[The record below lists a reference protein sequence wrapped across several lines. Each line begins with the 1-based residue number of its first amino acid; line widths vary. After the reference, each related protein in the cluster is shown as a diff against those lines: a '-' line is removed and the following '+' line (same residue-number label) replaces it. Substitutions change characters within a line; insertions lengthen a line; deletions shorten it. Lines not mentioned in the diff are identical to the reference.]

1 MQTISIDIN
10 KVQKGD
16 ETEFRLLFNLFYP
29 RLMSVACRFVPEH
42 IAEDIVQSVF
52 VMYWEQKSALIP
64 NAIHSFLYKCTQN
77 NCLNYL
83 KHQAV
88 VLGHEEEVRLAEE
101 RMAFQLAGSDAN
113 ELWNEV
119 VERDIRKLLKASISK
134 LPPKC
139 RQAFELSYFKEMTY
153 KEIAE
158 AMHNF
163 IPYGG
168 RTCTESHKILER
180 GFEGGIVLSVV
191 FASLIPSCRLFL
203 ESVKNKMQKKHFFF
217 FLTP

>member
-139 RQAFELSYFKEMTY
+139 
-153 KEIAE
+153 
-158 AMHNF
+158 
-163 IPYGG
+163 
-168 RTCTESHKILER
+168 
-180 GFEGGIVLSVV
+180 EGGNLA
-191 FASLIPSCRLFL
+191 ASKIRNLECPSYEICLIDYGCGKFNRKIHIMEQYP
-203 ESVKNKMQKKHFFF
+203 
-217 FLTP
+217 

>member
-101 RMAFQLAGSDAN
+101 RMVFQLAGS
-113 ELWNEV
+113 
-119 VERDIRKLLKASISK
+119 KKA
-134 LPPKC
+134 
-139 RQAFELSYFKEMTY
+139 
-153 KEIAE
+153 
-158 AMHNF
+158 
-163 IPYGG
+163 
-168 RTCTESHKILER
+168 
-180 GFEGGIVLSVV
+180 
-191 FASLIPSCRLFL
+191 
-203 ESVKNKMQKKHFFF
+203 FF
-217 FLTP
+217 FLFNPVVPSRLIVLIMKDNKESK

>member
-10 KVQKGD
+10 KVQKGN
-16 ETEFRLLFNLFYP
+16 EAEFRLLFNLFYP

-52 VMYWEQKSALIP
+52 VMYWEQKSTLTP

-119 VERDIRKLLKASISK
+119 VERDIRGTPTCSPLSMASLRVKRRGRQSNRVSGVMFADGALGVPAGRSERMWHAWRYRGSTKAST
-134 LPPKC
+134 
-139 RQAFELSYFKEMTY
+139 A
-153 KEIAE
+153 
-158 AMHNF
+158 
-163 IPYGG
+163 
-168 RTCTESHKILER
+168 
-180 GFEGGIVLSVV
+180 
-191 FASLIPSCRLFL
+191 
-203 ESVKNKMQKKHFFF
+203 
-217 FLTP
+217 

>member
-1 MQTISIDIN
+1 MQAVTIDIN

-16 ETEFRLLFNLFYP
+16 EAEFRLLFNFFYP

-42 IAEDIVQSVF
+42 IAEDMVQSVF
-52 VMYWEQKSALIP
+52 IMYWEQKSTLIP

-88 VLGHEEEVRLAEE
+88 VLGHEEEVRLAGE
-101 RMAFQLAGSDAN
+101 RIAFQSENSDAN

-119 VERDIRKLLKASISK
+119 VERDIRKLLEDSIAK

-139 RQAFELSYFKEMTY
+139 RQAFELSYFKGMSY

-158 AMHNF
+158 VMY
-163 IPYGG
+163 ISS
-168 RTCTESHKILER
+168 RTVEEHVQKATKFLRTDLKE
-180 GFEGGIVLSVV
+180 VL
-191 FASLIPSCRLFL
+191 FCLLFL
-203 ESVKNKMQKKHFFF
+203 
-217 FLTP
+217 LR

>member
-101 RMAFQLAGSDAN
+101 RMVFQLAGSDAN

-139 RQAFELSYFKEMTY
+139 RQAFELS
-153 KEIAE
+153 
-158 AMHNF
+158 
-163 IPYGG
+163 
-168 RTCTESHKILER
+168 
-180 GFEGGIVLSVV
+180 
-191 FASLIPSCRLFL
+191 SLKR
-203 ESVKNKMQKKHFFF
+203 
-217 FLTP
+217 

>member
-88 VLGHEEEVRLAEE
+88 VLGHEEEVR
-101 RMAFQLAGSDAN
+101 
-113 ELWNEV
+113 
-119 VERDIRKLLKASISK
+119 
-134 LPPKC
+134 
-139 RQAFELSYFKEMTY
+139 
-153 KEIAE
+153 
-158 AMHNF
+158 
-163 IPYGG
+163 
-168 RTCTESHKILER
+168 TCTESHKILER

-203 ESVKNKMQKKHFFF
+203 ESVKNKMQKKHFFSF
-217 FLTP
+217 

>member
-101 RMAFQLAGSDAN
+101 RMVFQLAGSDAN

>member
-16 ETEFRLLFNLFYP
+16 EAEFRLLFNLFYP

-52 VMYWEQKSALIP
+52 VMYWEQKSTLTP

-119 VERDIRKLLKASISK
+119 VERDIRKLLEASISK

-139 RQAFELSYFKEMTY
+139 Y

-158 AMHNF
+158 AMH
-163 IPYGG
+163 ISS
-168 RTCTESHKILER
+168 RTVEEHVQKATKFLREDLKE
-180 GFEGGIVLSVV
+180 VL
-191 FASLIPSCRLFL
+191 FCLLFL
-203 ESVKNKMQKKHFFF
+203 
-217 FLTP
+217 LR

>member
-139 RQAFELSYFKEMTY
+139 RQAFELSYFKDMTY

>member
-158 AMHNF
+158 AMH
-163 IPYGG
+163 ISSRYGG

>member
-16 ETEFRLLFNLFYP
+16 EAEFRLLFNLFYP

-52 VMYWEQKSALIP
+52 VMYWEQKSTLTP

-119 VERDIRKLLKASISK
+119 VERDIRKLLEASISK

-158 AMHNF
+158 AMH
-163 IPYGG
+163 ISS
-168 RTCTESHKILER
+168 RTVEEHVQKATK
-180 GFEGGIVLSVV
+180 
-191 FASLIPSCRLFL
+191 FL
-203 ESVKNKMQKKHFFF
+203 RED
-217 FLTP
+217 

>member
-16 ETEFRLLFNLFYP
+16 EAEFRLLFNLFYP

-52 VMYWEQKSALIP
+52 VMYWEQKFTLTP

-88 VLGHEEEVRLAEE
+88 VLGHEEVFSYYKVPA
-101 RMAFQLAGSDAN
+101 A
-113 ELWNEV
+113 
-119 VERDIRKLLKASISK
+119 RKQEK
-134 LPPKC
+134 
-139 RQAFELSYFKEMTY
+139 
-153 KEIAE
+153 
-158 AMHNF
+158 
-163 IPYGG
+163 
-168 RTCTESHKILER
+168 
-180 GFEGGIVLSVV
+180 V
-191 FASLIPSCRLFL
+191 
-203 ESVKNKMQKKHFFF
+203 
-217 FLTP
+217 

>member
-1 MQTISIDIN
+1 
-10 KVQKGD
+10 
-16 ETEFRLLFNLFYP
+16 
-29 RLMSVACRFVPEH
+29 MSVACRFVPEH

-101 RMAFQLAGSDAN
+101 RMVFQLAGSDAN

-158 AMHNF
+158 AMH
-163 IPYGG
+163 ISS
-168 RTCTESHKILER
+168 RTVEEHVQKATKFLREDLKE
-180 GFEGGIVLSVV
+180 VL
-191 FASLIPSCRLFL
+191 FCLLFL
-203 ESVKNKMQKKHFFF
+203 
-217 FLTP
+217 LR

>member
-1 MQTISIDIN
+1 MQAVNIDIN

-42 IAEDIVQSVF
+42 VAEDIVQGVF
-52 VMYWEQKSALIP
+52 VMYWEQKATLIP
-64 NAIHSFLYKCTQN
+64 NVIHSFLYKCTQN

-101 RMAFQLAGSDAN
+101 RIIFQRENSDTN
-113 ELWNEV
+113 ELWNEI
-119 VERDIRKLLKASISK
+119 VEHDIRKLLEASVAK

-158 AMHNF
+158 VMH
-163 IPYGG
+163 ISP
-168 RTCTESHKILER
+168 RTVEEHVQKAIRFLRTDLREIL
-180 GFEGGIVLSVV
+180 FC
-191 FASLIPSCRLFL
+191 FLFL
-203 ESVKNKMQKKHFFF
+203 
-217 FLTP
+217 LR